1 MGPLAAQL
9 FPEGY
14 DIAEENSVLSGT
26 AQMNSATI
34 SVIGTTNHTEIGVEI
49 ALKQAQ
55 LVLMTMRDYP
65 GDRFCCWSIRQGS
78 VCAAGMKCWEYN
90 DIWRIW
96 ENV

>member
-1 MGPLAAQL
+1 MGHLAAQL

-65 GDRFCCWSIRQGS
+65 ERPILLLVDTTGS